1 MKSSLRDICYY
12 TASTILL
19 MVIFAGGMFCAMIN
33 YVVVDFSSLT
43 QESDGRPSLVLDDE
57 GNELC
62 KFQYD
67 RREPVALAD
76 MPPHLIQTFLAAED
90 WHFFS
95 HTGLSF
101 KGMIRSFLVNLR
113 RGKIVQGAST
123 ITQQLVRLL
132 FFDYKRTFKRKIK
145 EQFYTLLVERQCTKE
160 QILQTYLNHIYFGCG
175 IYGVEAACQRFWNCS
190 VTQISVDQAAV
201 LAGIIRSP
209 GRYCPLLNPENSL
222 RLRNTLLE
230 SMSQRGLITAEEC
243 KTLKEKPLGLVAP
256 TSTGVSAHLKEMIR
270 NELEERVG
278 RTMLYTGGLVIQTTI
293 NSSMQ
298 QAAEQA
304 LKNQIA
310 SLRESMDLPVDGALF
325 SFEHTSGEIKAVVG
339 GYDFNESK
347 FNRAL
352 QARRQIGSVFK
363 PIIYAAALKSGKNF
377 TQTALDEPYEL
388 QEHGRVWAP
397 KNHNLTFEGEMTLAR
412 ALSHS
417 NNIISIKTLL
427 DVGIDSVVELAERT
441 HLSGPIYSYPSLALG
456 CVDATLA
463 ETVGMFSVFANDG
476 LYTRPHLVRWVKDR
490 YGSKILIA
498 SPERERVL
506 ESKIAGQ
513 VAKVLELGINRVKKR
528 YPHLTF
534 PSQLISKTGTTNDS
548 RTCWFVGSSPTL
560 TTGVYIGCDDNRS
573 LGINVFP
580 IHTAFPIWAAYQ
592 QSCVPEKKRFF
603 YDPDLKEVWI
613 DERTGKAKRLGEPGA
628 IAVLVS

>member
-1 MKSSLRDICYY
+1 MNISFRDICYY
-12 TASTILL
+12 SASTLL
-19 MVIFAGGMFCAMIN
+19 LIAICAAGMFVAMIQ

-43 QESDGRPSLVLDDE
+43 HESAGKPSLVLDDE
-57 GNELC
+57 GNELF

-67 RREPVALAD
+67 RREPVPLSE
-76 MPPHLIQTFLAAED
+76 MPPHLIQAFLAAED

-95 HTGLSF
+95 HAGLSF

-113 RGKIVQGAST
+113 HGKIVQGAST

-175 IYGVEAACQRFWNCS
+175 IYGVEAACQRFWSCS
-190 VTQISVDQAAV
+190 VKDISVDQAAV

-209 GRYCPLLNPENSL
+209 GRYCPLLNPDNSL
-222 RLRNTLLE
+222 RLRNKLLD
-230 SMSQRGLITAEEC
+230 SMAARGIISTQEC
-243 KTLKEKPLGLVAP
+243 EQLKEKPLGLV
-256 TSTGVSAHLKEMIR
+256 SSSSVVVSAHLKEMIR

-293 NSSMQ
+293 NRAMQ
-298 QAAEQA
+298 QTAEQA
-304 LKNQIA
+304 LKSQVLNLRA
-310 SLRESMDLPVDGALF
+310 SIDSPVDGALF
-325 SFEHTSGEIKAVVG
+325 SFEHTTGEIKAVVG

-363 PIIYAAALKSGKNF
+363 PVIYAAALKSGKSF
-377 TQTALDEPYEL
+377 TQTAVDEPYEL

-397 KNHNLTFEGEMTLAR
+397 KNHNLKFEGEMTLAR

-427 DVGIDSVVELAERT
+427 DVGIDPVVELAERA
-441 HLSGPIYSYPSLALG
+441 HLSGPIFPYPSLALG

-463 ETVGMFSVFANDG
+463 EAVGMFSIFAHDG
-476 LYTRPHLVRWVKDR
+476 VYTRPYLIRWVKDR
-490 YGSKILIA
+490 YGSKIVIA
-498 SPERERVL
+498 VPEHERVL
-506 ESKIAGQ
+506 DSKIAGQ

-528 YPHLTF
+528 YPHLHF

-548 RTCWFVGSSPTL
+548 RTCWFVGSTPTV

-573 LGINVFP
+573 LGMNVFP
-580 IHTAFPIWAAYQ
+580 IHTAFPIWAAYH
-592 QSCVPEKKRFF
+592 QSYIPDKQRFF
-603 YDPDLKEVWI
+603 YDPELKEVWI
-613 DERTGKAKRLGEPGA
+613 DERTGAPKRLGEPGA